1 MLNEPITQVQF
12 AELVGVT
19 QQAISDLVNR
29 GTLRR
34 GDTAGAW
41 LISYCANLREQAAG
55 RASTG
60 DLDLVQERAR
70 LAKEQADKVAMAN
83 AVERRELAP
92 VSLMEVILAKLGRQ
106 IVGILEALPVTLKR
120 NCPHLAADDIKTIQ
134 AEIIKARNYAANIE
148 LNLNILDDNDGTEE
162 VD

>member
-1 MLNEPITQVQF
+1 MTQGQF

-106 IVGILEALPVTLKR
+106 IIGILEALPVELKR
-120 NCPHLAADDIKTIQ
+120 NCPHLTADDIKTIQ

-162 VD
+162 ID